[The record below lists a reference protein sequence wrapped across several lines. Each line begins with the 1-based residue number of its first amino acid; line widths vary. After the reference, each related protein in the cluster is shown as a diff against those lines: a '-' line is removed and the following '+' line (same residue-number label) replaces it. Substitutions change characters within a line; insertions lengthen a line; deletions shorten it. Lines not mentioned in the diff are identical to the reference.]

1 MATTPTSAPRS
12 IADRIAKP
20 SAKTTYVAAAIFGK
34 GGVGKTSLLATM
46 PGKGLIIDIPQVE
59 GGTSVLSGH
68 EHIRVFPS
76 GGEPVT
82 WDDLDKVY
90 KYLQAGQHEFK
101 WYAIDTITATQELA
115 KRKTLTERDLSADPR
130 IVSMQDWGK
139 IGELQK
145 DLFYRFRSLPMHG
158 IFLGQEKLRG
168 GGEDG
173 ALEYQPDI
181 SPSALSGLVPSMFL
195 VGRMFTREVEDPKTK
210 ELKTE
215 RRLRVGTHALS
226 VAKVRALPTRQ
237 LPPVLKDPHLG
248 RIFAW
253 LLGSKNATCP
263 EAAGADP
270 DLFAGG

>member
-1 MATTPTSAPRS
+1 MATAPTSASKS

-20 SAKTTYVAAAIFGK
+20 SAKTNYVAATIFGK

-46 PGKGLIIDIPQVE
+46 PGQGLVIDIPQVE
-59 GGTSVLSGH
+59 GGTNVLSDADN
-68 EHIRVFPS
+68 IRVFP
-76 GGEPVT
+76 GDGAPVT
-82 WDDLDKVY
+82 WDELDKVY
-90 KYLQAGQHEFK
+90 QYLQAGKHDFK
-101 WYAIDTITATQELA
+101 WYAIDTITATGELA
-115 KRKTLTERDLSADPR
+115 KRKTLGERDLSADPR
-130 IVSMQDWGK
+130 IVTMQDWGK

-158 IFLGQEKLRG
+158 IFLAQEKLRG

-181 SPSALSGLVPSMFL
+181 SPSALGGLVPSMFL
-195 VGRMFTREVEDPKTK
+195 IGRMFTREIENPKTK
-210 ELKTE
+210 ELVTE

-237 LPPVLKDPHLG
+237 LPPVLKNPHLG
-248 RIFAW
+248 RTFAW
-253 LLGSKNATCP
+253 LLGSPKATCP
-263 EAAGADP
+263 EAASADP